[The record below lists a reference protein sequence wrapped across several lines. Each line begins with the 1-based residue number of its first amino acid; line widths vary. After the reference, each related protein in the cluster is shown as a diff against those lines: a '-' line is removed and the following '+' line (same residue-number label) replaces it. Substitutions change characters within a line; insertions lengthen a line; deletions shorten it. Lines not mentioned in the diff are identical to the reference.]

1 MKSLKLLAILLL
13 FGVCSCQNK
22 VEKDKIEAMGNN
34 NLKELLEKQIKAG
47 YATEK
52 NETDYPNYNFNEI
65 DLNLSSELLKEY
77 LVKNGYKIPDNEVFN
92 ELVSKIFKRNLD
104 YNSPKKNVYLNF
116 TNPCDREIKFL
127 KNNSEELQDKSFYIN
142 KNGNFITE
150 LFSIPEI
157 LDYQKV
163 YPEVTVLEDNLSSN
177 TDDVKIYKWSSL
189 KSLSKTR
196 EQNLRVLLS
205 RNKFL
210 FNNSKADLIWLLS
223 NDKDFLIDLVVKFGF
238 DKEKTINKI
247 VLEELY
253 SLNKKQNPIQVEKI
267 GDLFFSKNCDNT
279 FDIRYGLLDF
289 VKENTNEKDNRF
301 IYALSDYAS
310 MLYNGD
316 LNKIFD
322 KDPSKVFNNT
332 EKAHI
337 VALIASIENPAKQ
350 KFKYKSN
357 ALWNNESTTIE
368 DLSVSYP
375 EVIDLIIKNN
385 YFGINNLMEII
396 DNLGSDE

>member
-1 MKSLKLLAILLL
+1 MKKLINLIPIVFIIFLNSCDSKKKENNIENNDLK
-13 FGVCSCQNK
+13 S
-22 VEKDKIEAMGNN
+22 
-34 NLKELLEKQIKAG
+34 LLEKQIKAG
-47 YATEK
+47 YVAEK
-52 NETDYPNYNFNEI
+52 SETDYPNYNFNET

-77 LVKNGYKIPDNEVFN
+77 LVKNGYKIPDNKVFN
-92 ELVSKIFKRNLD
+92 KLVSNTFKRNLD

-127 KNNSEELQDKSFYIN
+127 KNSSEELQDKSFYIN

-163 YPEVTVLEDNLSSN
+163 YPDIIAFEDNLPSN
-177 TDDVKIYKWSSL
+177 TDDVKIYKWNSL
-189 KSLSKTR
+189 QNLSKIR
-196 EQNLRVLLS
+196 ELNLRVLLS

-210 FNNSKADLIWLLS
+210 FNNSKADLVWLLS
-223 NDKDFLIDLVVKFGF
+223 NDKAFLIDLVVKFGF
-238 DKEKTINKI
+238 DKEKQINKV

-253 SLNKKQNPIQVEKI
+253 SVNKQQSPIHVEKI
-267 GDLFFSKNCDNT
+267 GDLFFSKNCDNS

-310 MLYNGD
+310 ILYNGD

-350 KFKYKSN
+350 KFKYKNN
-357 ALWNNESTTIE
+357 ALWSNESTTIE
-368 DLSVSYP
+368 DLSVSHP
-375 EVIDLIIKNN
+375 ELIDLIIKKN
-385 YFGINNLMEII
+385 YFGIDNLKDIV